1 MRAKFFLFALVLV
14 AACLSFTQVK
24 TKKFLDYFQDYKADS
39 LVIVSSGSSEFKE
52 DPSTPVT
59 ERGVSIDTSHF
70 HVFKNDVADDLL
82 YFSTTDGETGP
93 MAYYKIKLNAASGYY
108 LLLLRSGGEY
118 WNSRFYACLY
128 NSGEKKITGTL
139 LVAEYF
145 GDAGDEFICS
155 SKLIKQDKEWTIYSH
170 EYYQE
175 PIDFHKYETDSLKI
189 TEVDRTTI
197 LELKDDHYHFKE
209 TSHQSKNFIK

>member
-1 MRAKFFLFALVLV
+1 MRAKYFLFIAVFVV
-14 AACLSFTQVK
+14 AFLSFTQVK
-24 TKKFLDYFQDYKADS
+24 TKKFLDHFQDYKADS
-39 LVIVSSGSSEFKE
+39 LVIVSSANSEFKE
-52 DPSTPVT
+52 DLSTPT
-59 ERGVSIDTSHF
+59 IERGVSIDTAHF
-70 HVFKNDVADDLL
+70 HVFKNEVADDLL

-108 LLLLRSGGEY
+108 LLILRTGGEY
-118 WNSRFYACLY
+118 WNSRFHACLY
-128 NSGEKKITGTL
+128 NSGEKKITETL

-155 SKLIKQDKEWTIYSH
+155 SKLIKKDKEWTIYSH

-189 TEVDRTTI
+189 TEADRTTI
-197 LELKDDHYHFKE
+197 LELSDEHYHFKE
-209 TSHQSKNFIK
+209 TSHQSKSFIK